1 MTAATK
7 AEDGEVMTSVQERDG
22 VALAVTPSDIA
33 ARRLQQQP
41 ADRVVFRVAG
51 LYGVS
56 SHSAPFP
63 VSRDETIDSGIV
75 SITLDPE
82 TGVAGNVGI
91 MDFEKR
97 YLRVTYNVHAVF
109 PGLHQLVM
117 SGKHDLSLLGPVR
130 ATATDECAVTEDYSG
145 WRALGCMDF
154 LPGSL
159 WAGASGG

>member
-1 MTAATK
+1 MT
-7 AEDGEVMTSVQERDG
+7 MTTTGRD
-22 VALAVTPSDIA
+22 VADLAVTPEEIA
-33 ARRLQQQP
+33 ARRLREHP
-41 ADRVVFRVAG
+41 TDRVVFRVAG
-51 LYGVS
+51 LYGLS
-56 SHSAPFP
+56 NESAPFP
-63 VSRDETIDSGIV
+63 VSATEAVDSGIV

-82 TGVAGNVGI
+82 TGGSGNLGI
-91 MDFEKR
+91 IDFDKCYMRVR
-97 YLRVTYNVHAVF
+97 YNIHAVF

-130 ATATDECAVTEDYSG
+130 ATATDECAVAEDMTG

>member
-1 MTAATK
+1 MTTTL
-7 AEDGEVMTSVQERDG
+7 EPVNPPP
-22 VALAVTPSDIA
+22 AVSPEEIA
-33 ARRLQQQP
+33 ARRLREQP
-41 ADRVVFRVAG
+41 SDRVVFRVSG

-56 SHSAPFP
+56 KGGVPFP
-63 VSRDETIDSGIV
+63 VNETEAVDSGVV
-75 SITLDPE
+75 SLSLDPQS
-82 TGVAGNVGI
+82 TSGNVGI
-91 MDFEKR
+91 IDFERR

-109 PGLHQLVM
+109 PGLHELVM

-130 ATATDECAVTEDYSG
+130 ATATDECAITEDMSG

>member
-1 MTAATK
+1 
-7 AEDGEVMTSVQERDG
+7 MTSTVTQRDPTT
-22 VALAVTPSDIA
+22 LAVSAQEIA
-33 ARRLQQQP
+33 ARRLREQP
-41 ADRVVFRVAG
+41 SERVVFRVAG

-56 SHSAPFP
+56 THSAPFP
-63 VSRDETIDSGIV
+63 VSATEAVDSGVV

-82 TGVAGNVGI
+82 SGASGNVGI
-91 MDFEKR
+91 IDFDRR
-97 YLRVTYNVHAVF
+97 YLRVRYNVHAVF

-117 SGKHDLSLLGPVR
+117 SGKHDLDLLGPVR
-130 ATATDECAVTEDYSG
+130 ATATDECAVTEDMTG

>member
-1 MTAATK
+1 MTMTAEPESPAP
-7 AEDGEVMTSVQERDG
+7 
-22 VALAVTPSDIA
+22 AVSPEEIA
-33 ARRLQQQP
+33 ARRLREQP
-41 ADRVVFRVAG
+41 SDRVVFRVSG

-56 SHSAPFP
+56 KGSVPFP
-63 VSRDETIDSGIV
+63 VSETDAVDSGIV
-75 SITLDPE
+75 SLTQDPL
-82 TGVAGNVGI
+82 TTSGNIGVI
-91 MDFEKR
+91 DFDRR

-109 PGLHQLVM
+109 PGLHELVM

-130 ATATDECAVTEDYSG
+130 ATATDECSVNEEMTG

>member
-1 MTAATK
+1 MTTTLEPA
-7 AEDGEVMTSVQERDG
+7 S
-22 VALAVTPSDIA
+22 LPPAVSPEEIA
-33 ARRLQQQP
+33 ARRLREQP
-41 ADRVVFRVAG
+41 SDRVVFRVGG

-56 SHSAPFP
+56 KGGVPFP
-63 VSRDETIDSGIV
+63 VNETEAVDSGVV
-75 SITLDPE
+75 SLTLDPQS
-82 TGVAGNVGI
+82 TSGNVGI
-91 MDFEKR
+91 IDFERR

-109 PGLHQLVM
+109 PGLHELVM

-130 ATATDECAVTEDYSG
+130 ATATDECAITEDMSG